1 MKAKKIDQDR
11 RDSMSKRHNS
21 QQKNPGQL
29 SMSRG
34 SKPQNLWGTVKRIIG
49 EVLQFKGLAILV
61 LIATL
66 LSTVVTVLGPRELG
80 KATTLIFEG
89 VRSQVTGGSGIQ
101 FDAIARVLI
110 WVLILY
116 IVSAVFGAIQ
126 GYAMT
131 TITETV
137 AYRLRQRMID
147 KINRMPMAFFESQP
161 IGEMLSR
168 IVNDVD
174 LLGMSL
180 SQTAGQFLSA
190 VATMIGI
197 ATIMFTINATL
208 AWIVMVIVPVSSV
221 MMRILLKYSQRYF
234 RGQQR
239 TLGVLSGHVE
249 ETYSGQRIVKAFN
262 QESNMIDRFES
273 YNEKLRHDS
282 QRAQF
287 ISGIMFPLMRFLS
300 SLGYV
305 AVVIVGAYLAIMGRI
320 GVGSIQAFTQYV
332 NRFSQPITQISQIVN
347 IVQQMAAAGERV
359 YEFLDA
365 PEESQTQGD
374 ILDVSQVDGY
384 VQFNHVQFGYTE
396 NQIII
401 QDFSATV
408 KPGQKVALVGPTGA
422 GKSTMVKLLMRF
434 YDVDKGH
441 IFLDSNETMKYSRT
455 SYQQAMAMVLQDTWL
470 FSGTIM
476 ENIRYGRLDATDEE
490 VIAAAKAARVDH
502 YIKSLPGGYDF
513 KLNETV
519 DNISQGQKQLI
530 TIARAML
537 ADRPVLILDEATS
550 SVDTRTE
557 VLIQEAMDELMM
569 GRTSFIIAH
578 RLSTIK
584 DADLILYMENGDIV
598 EQGNHQE
605 LMAQSGRYMTLYNSQ
620 FAIE

>member
-1 MKAKKIDQDR
+1 
-11 RDSMSKRHNS
+11 MSKHNNS

-49 EVLQFKGLAILV
+49 EVLQFKGLTILV

-66 LSTVVTVLGPRELG
+66 FSTVVTVLGPRELG

-197 ATIMFTINATL
+197 AIIMFTINATL
-208 AWIVMVIVPVSSV
+208 AWIVMIIVPVSSV

-262 QESNMIDRFES
+262 QEKNMIDRFES
-273 YNEKLRHDS
+273 YNEKLRNDS

-365 PEESQTQGD
+365 PEESQTQGE
-374 ILDVSQVDGY
+374 ILDVSQVSGY
-384 VQFNHVQFGYTE
+384 VQFDHVQFGYTE
-396 NQIII
+396 NQVII
-401 QDFSATV
+401 QDFSAAV

-490 VIAAAKAARVDH
+490 VVAAAKAARVHH

-513 KLNETV
+513 KLNETT

-605 LMAQSGRYMTLYNSQ
+605 LMAQSGRYMNLYNSQ

>member
-1 MKAKKIDQDR
+1 
-11 RDSMSKRHNS
+11 MSKHNNS
-21 QQKNPGQL
+21 QQKKPGQL

-49 EVLQFKGLAILV
+49 EVLQFKGLTILV

-66 LSTVVTVLGPRELG
+66 FSTVVTVLGPRELG

-197 ATIMFTINATL
+197 AIIMFTINATL
-208 AWIVMVIVPVSSV
+208 AWIVMIIVPVSSV

-262 QESNMIDRFES
+262 QEKNMIDRFES
-273 YNEKLRHDS
+273 YNEKLRNDS

-365 PEESQTQGD
+365 PEESQTQGE
-374 ILDVSQVDGY
+374 ILDVSQVSGY
-384 VQFNHVQFGYTE
+384 VQFDHVQFGYTE
-396 NQIII
+396 NQVII
-401 QDFSATV
+401 QDFSAAV

-490 VIAAAKAARVDH
+490 VVAAAKAARVHH

-513 KLNETV
+513 KLNETT

-605 LMAQSGRYMTLYNSQ
+605 LMAQSGRYMNLYNSQ